1 MLDDAAEFLR
11 SAWHEA
17 GDIDERNNRNIE
29 GIAKADKSCGLDTA
43 FDIQAPGQ
51 DQRLIGNNA
60 NSLSSHSCKTNQ
72 NIFGVVR
79 LEFKEVSVIHSFKNE
94 LLHVIWHIGVIGNQ
108 AV

>member
-17 GDIDERNNRNIE
+17 GDINESNDRYIE
-29 GIAKADKSCGLDTA
+29 CIAKADKSCGLDTA
-43 FDIQAPGQ
+43 FNVQTPSQ
-51 DQRLIGNNA
+51 NQRLIGNNT
-60 NSLSSHSCKTNQ
+60 NSLSRHSCKTNQ
-72 NIFGVVR
+72 NIFSVVG

-94 LLHVIWHIGVIGNQ
+94 LLHVIWHVGVVGNQ